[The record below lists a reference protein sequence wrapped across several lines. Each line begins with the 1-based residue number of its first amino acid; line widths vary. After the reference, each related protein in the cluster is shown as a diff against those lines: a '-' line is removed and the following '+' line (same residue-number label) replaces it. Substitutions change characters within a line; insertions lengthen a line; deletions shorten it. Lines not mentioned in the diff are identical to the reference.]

1 MAKAF
6 EIIMNT
12 SIQKL
17 LSELEN
23 FGQKNKGYFN
33 IPASTGKF
41 FYNLVLIAK
50 SKNILEIGTS
60 NGYSTIWL
68 SEAAKHNNGKI
79 TTIEISEFKVK
90 MAKENF
96 KRSKL
101 NNIKIIHGNAIK
113 EIPKLNQ
120 KYDFM
125 FIDAIK
131 RQYIDYLR
139 LAEKNLKKN
148 SIIVA
153 DNAVMFKD
161 KMKGYLNYVEHNK
174 KYSSVLVPIGTGIEF
189 SIKLK

>member
-1 MAKAF
+1 
-6 EIIMNT
+6 MNH

-17 LSELEN
+17 LNELEN

-41 FYNLVLIAK
+41 FYNLALISK
-50 SKNILEIGTS
+50 PKNILEIGTS

-68 SEAAKHNNGKI
+68 SEAAKQNKGRV
-79 TTIEISEFKVK
+79 TTIEISDFKVK
-90 MAKENF
+90 IAKENF

-101 NNIKIIHGNAIK
+101 NNIKIIHGDALK
-113 EIPKLNQ
+113 EIPKLDQ

-131 RQYIDYLR
+131 RYYIDYLR
-139 LAEKNLKKN
+139 LAEKNLKKG

-161 KMKGYLNYVEHNK
+161 KMKNYLNYVEKGKN
-174 KYSSVLVPIGTGIEF
+174 YSSILVPIGTGVEF
-189 SIKLK
+189 SVKLK